1 MNNIQLHS
9 LKGGITIKAIRD
21 SILDFKLNEN
31 DSIIL
36 NSWNFDDIV
45 IEYRETYQE
54 SISVPFFLLRILIKE
69 DNEKIV
75 PLNKIGI
82 IRNDVYRSEYD
93 YNNQASPNENYKY
106 EHIYR
111 CGFCGNIVDYD
122 GSEFDGE
129 TRQFKINIFEK
140 YKDTITVTHV
150 YGNCC
155 PQH

>member
-54 SISVPFFLLRILIKE
+54 SISVPFF
-69 DNEKIV
+69 
-75 PLNKIGI
+75 
-82 IRNDVYRSEYD
+82 YYEY
-93 YNNQASPNENYKY
+93 
-106 EHIYR
+106 
-111 CGFCGNIVDYD
+111 
-122 GSEFDGE
+122 
-129 TRQFKINIFEK
+129 
-140 YKDTITVTHV
+140 
-150 YGNCC
+150 
-155 PQH
+155 